1 MCEGLISGCA
11 AINAN
16 EARYSATTA
25 TTASDSLFMFQ
36 LTNRAETP
44 RHVNLGDSQTA
55 SKDSQLNHCR
65 VLRETTYGFITPLPM
80 SCASVS
86 VCELGVMSVQMSC
99 TFVRLP
105 SI

>member
-1 MCEGLISGCA
+1 MCEGLISVCSA
-11 AINAN
+11 FNTN
-16 EARYSATTA
+16 EARCSATTA
-25 TTASDSLFMFQ
+25 TTTSDSLFIFH
-36 LTNRAETP
+36 LTNRAEAP
-44 RHVNLGDSQTA
+44 RHVNLGDSQPA

-99 TFVRLP
+99 
-105 SI
+105 